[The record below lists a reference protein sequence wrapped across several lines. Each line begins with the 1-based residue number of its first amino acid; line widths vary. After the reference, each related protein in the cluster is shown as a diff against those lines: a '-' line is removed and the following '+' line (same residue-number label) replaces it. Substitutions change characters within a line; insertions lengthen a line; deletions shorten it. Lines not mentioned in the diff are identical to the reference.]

1 MVIRRADGPGRLII
15 VRLTG
20 ERIDRARRAVKGWRR
35 PWRPLCVIEAH
46 SCRQPDRAWK
56 TPLAHNGKMADEP
69 RPALHGV
76 RILVVDDDDDTRE
89 LLTRILERRGAKVIA
104 AGSANEA
111 WAVFEASALD
121 VLLVDIA
128 MPIEDGYSFLRR
140 VRACPPEKGGR
151 VPAAALTARVII
163 QDRLESLRAGFQS
176 HMAKPVDPEELVE
189 VMVRLAGRD

>member
-1 MVIRRADGPGRLII
+1 
-15 VRLTG
+15 
-20 ERIDRARRAVKGWRR
+20 
-35 PWRPLCVIEAH
+35 
-46 SCRQPDRAWK
+46 
-56 TPLAHNGKMADEP
+56 MADEP
-69 RPALHGV
+69 RPALQGV

-111 WAVFEASALD
+111 WAAFEGSALD

-128 MPIEDGYSFLRR
+128 MPIEDGYSLIRR

-176 HMAKPVDPEELVE
+176 HLAKPVDPEELVE
-189 VMVRLAGRD
+189 VLVRLAGRDQN